1 VICDRYEIV
10 VVPFPFTD
18 RATAKRRPAVVLSA
32 QNFTNLSGNT
42 LLAMI
47 TSSQVAPWPLDLAFD
62 FGAAGLRKPCK
73 IRFKLFTLDHRLI
86 LNVIGKLHDVDRRSV
101 QTTLKRLLGI

>member
-18 RATAKRRPAVVLSA
+18 RATAKRRPALVLSSA
-32 QNFTNLSGNT
+32 NFINLSGST

-47 TSSQVAPWPLDLAFD
+47 TSAQRAPWPLDLDFD
-62 FGAAGLRKPCK
+62 FAAAGLRKQCK

-86 LNVIGKLHDVDRRSV
+86 LSAVGKLRDVDRRSV
-101 QTTLKRLLGI
+101 QNALRELLEI